1 MALPRRPTRPHLT
14 ATKGRKMGEKKVKR
28 HGKILVIHG
37 PNLDMLGQRET
48 SFYGTSTL
56 EEIDGEIKRTAKEC
70 GFSAR
75 TFQSNHEGELVEKIR
90 EAIDGYDVL
99 IINPA
104 AYTHTSVALRDAL
117 LMLDIP
123 IIEVHLSNIYHRESF
138 RQQSMI
144 ADVTTAQIV
153 GFGKDGYSIAVR
165 AAADMIRK
173 AQSAKGKA

>member
-1 MALPRRPTRPHLT
+1 
-14 ATKGRKMGEKKVKR
+14 MGDKKAEKQ
-28 HGKILVIHG
+28 GKILVIHG

-48 SFYGTSTL
+48 SVYGTSTL
-56 EEIDGEIKRTAKEC
+56 EEIDEEIKRTAAEC
-70 GFSAR
+70 GLSAD

-123 IIEVHLSNIYHRESF
+123 IIEVHLSNIYKRESF
-138 RQQSMI
+138 RQKSMV
-144 ADVTTAQIV
+144 ADVTTAQII
-153 GFGKDGYSIAVR
+153 GFGKDGYPMAVR
-165 AAADMIRK
+165 AASDMMKK
-173 AQSAKGKA
+173 A